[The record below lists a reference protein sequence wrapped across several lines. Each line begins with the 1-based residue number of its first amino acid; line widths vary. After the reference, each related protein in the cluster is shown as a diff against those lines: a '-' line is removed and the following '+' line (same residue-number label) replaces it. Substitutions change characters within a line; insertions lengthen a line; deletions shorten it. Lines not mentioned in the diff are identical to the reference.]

1 MTSLPHPL
9 LVADVGGTNA
19 RFSLSESPGAPLVPV
34 CRLRTKETPTVYD
47 AVEQALAAAP
57 VRAKTLVLCAAGPVL
72 GREARLTNAQWV
84 FDGADLAEHF
94 GLAQGLLLN
103 DFEAAALALAVL
115 EPQDAIPIGR
125 PVPPGGGPKLVLGP
139 GTGLGM
145 AALVTVAGRA
155 APLPGE
161 AGHIGFGPLDEEDF
175 RVFPRMERHF
185 GRITPEAILSGPG
198 LARLYKA
205 MAADFGR
212 DPDAVES
219 DPPIVAARALSGE
232 CAHARATVDAF
243 LKHLARFSGDMGI
256 VFAATGGVVI
266 RGGVM
271 ASLAPLV
278 EETRFRTLFEEKAPV
293 EALARAVPLMRLPS
307 DDVILRAMAA
317 VGADP
322 DRFVI
327 DYPARL
333 WRI

>member
-1 MTSLPHPL
+1 MTSFPHPL

-19 RFSLSESPGAPLVPV
+19 RFSLAETPGAPLVPV
-34 CRLRTKETPTVYD
+34 CRLRTKETPTAFD
-47 AVEQALAAAP
+47 AVEQAIAATPSGA
-57 VRAKTLVLCAAGPVL
+57 RSLVLCAAGPVL
-72 GREARLTNAQWV
+72 GREARLTNAQWT
-84 FDGADLAEHF
+84 FDGADLARHF

-115 EPQDAIPIGR
+115 EPQDAIPIGT

-161 AGHIGFGPLDEEDF
+161 AGHVGFGPIDEEDY
-175 RVFPRMERHF
+175 RVFPRLERHF
-185 GRITPEAILSGPG
+185 GRVTSEAILSGPG
-198 LARLYKA
+198 LVRLHRA
-205 MAADFGR
+205 MAPDFGF
-212 DPDAVES
+212 DPDAVET
-219 DPPIVAARALSGE
+219 DPPRVAAQAVSGGS
-232 CAHARATVDAF
+232 AHARATVAAF
-243 LKHLARFSGDMGI
+243 LKHLARFAGDMGI

-266 RGGVM
+266 RGGVI
-271 ASLAPLV
+271 ASLAPLMD
-278 EETRFRTLFEEKAPV
+278 EALFRALFEDKAPV

-317 VGADP
+317 VGAQP

-327 DYPARL
+327 DYPSRL